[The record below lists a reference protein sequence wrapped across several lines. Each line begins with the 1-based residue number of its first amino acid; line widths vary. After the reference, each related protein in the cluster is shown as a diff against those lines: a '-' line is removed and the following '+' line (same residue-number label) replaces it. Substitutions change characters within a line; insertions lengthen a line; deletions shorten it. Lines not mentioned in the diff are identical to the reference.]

1 MAKYQSLSLTGGFC
15 RDPSLSCMGKMGW
28 KRDRNKGDKWIHRLG
43 PFIELLYNHRNMF
56 RHPQVV

>member
-1 MAKYQSLSLTGGFC
+1 
-15 RDPSLSCMGKMGW
+15 MGKMGW